1 MNRTTLHHTLAAI
14 AALALLS
21 AFASTSV
28 SATERELMDKLGI
41 MHRVEPRQIMRQ
53 TTHDPLG
60 VSEPKVPKGLTTKK
74 GPQQSGER
82 IPSMIGLFV
91 PNAGI

>member
-1 MNRTTLHHTLAAI
+1 MTAKKSVLAALGLLI
-14 AALALLS
+14 AALALVS
-21 AFASTSV
+21 VFASTSV
-28 SATERELMDKLGI
+28 SASERELMDKLGI
-41 MHRVEPRQIMRQ
+41 MHRVDPRQIMLQ

-74 GPQQSGER
+74 RPQQSGER

-91 PNAGI
+91 PGM